1 MAYDMIL
8 GDDALS
14 ALYRFLVS
22 KNKEIGLGKER
33 FFKYEVSE
41 KLSPGDYIAIN
52 HLPFVYDNVVNEGV
66 INVNIHCPKTAQNL
80 PDTVKLKGYVQRIMR
95 ILNDNEIYIG
105 GCYFNLYAVS
115 RPTEDNDDTYY
126 VNMKFNVTYNNLK
139 E

>member
-1 MAYDMIL
+1 MAYDVIL
-8 GDDALS
+8 GDDVLT
-14 ALYRFLVS
+14 ALYKFLVA
-22 KNKEIGLGKER
+22 KNKEIGLGKGR
-33 FFKYEVSE
+33 LYKYEVPE
-41 KLSPGDYIAIN
+41 DFPTGDYIVIN

-80 PDTVKLKGYVQRIMR
+80 PDTVKLKGYVHSIMR

-115 RPTEDNDDTYY
+115 RPTKDNDDTYY